1 MKKFVYTSA
10 LVFAFALALVAFK
23 GNSNSEATT
32 ANAMHM
38 TNINNMALYMT
49 IETNFSPI
57 ISEVASVSAY
67 KDYDDNSF
75 FYLVEGFKNDTPTTF
90 MLKID
95 EQDYVNQ
102 TYTYIDF
109 SNITIND
116 NTQFCTTRGASS
128 KFLPAKECS
137 PQDNTLAKICAVF
150 QDGNCL

>member
-1 MKKFVYTSA
+1 
-10 LVFAFALALVAFK
+10 
-23 GNSNSEATT
+23 
-32 ANAMHM
+32 
-38 TNINNMALYMT
+38 
-49 IETNFSPI
+49 NFSPI